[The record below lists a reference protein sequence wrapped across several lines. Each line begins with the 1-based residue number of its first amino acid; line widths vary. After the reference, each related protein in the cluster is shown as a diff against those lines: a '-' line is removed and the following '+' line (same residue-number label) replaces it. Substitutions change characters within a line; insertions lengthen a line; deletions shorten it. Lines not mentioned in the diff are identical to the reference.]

1 MGGRYGAGF
10 VMCPKYGTNLTCLL
24 SKLKTLDIG
33 KLARGWHSFLIESYT
48 GQSHDFVA
56 IKNLGF
62 GPFLFR

>member
-48 GQSHDFVA
+48 G
-56 IKNLGF
+56 
-62 GPFLFR
+62 